1 MVDTLRSGTKA
12 AETMLGGMGG
22 GIAYSV
28 VQDGRVPLGKFKMI
42 FLVTI
47 VLMAL
52 FILLHKYYEW
62 REGENTICSIE
73 SSMKGVM
80 RFSDI

>member
-28 VQDGRVPLGKFKMI
+28 VQDGKVPLSEVKVVFV
-42 FLVTI
+42 VTV

-52 FILLHKYYEW
+52 LILLHKYYEW
-62 REGENTICSIE
+62 REGE
-73 SSMKGVM
+73 KYHL
-80 RFSDI
+80 

>member
-12 AETMLGGMGG
+12 AETILGGMGG

-28 VQDGRVPLGKFKMI
+28 IQDGRVPLGEVKMV
-42 FLVTI
+42 FLVTM

-62 REGENTICSIE
+62 RKGKNTICSSE
-73 SSMKGVM
+73 SSEKGMMQFYDV
-80 RFSDI
+80 